1 MSFAEEEKL
10 FWNELEVLRDQHW
23 LSNSF
28 SGDGNWVFSGQM
40 RFAGQFK
47 GKISGDE
54 LSTLQVLKGA
64 KVEGRVEVPHLIVE
78 GQLLE
83 CEVVAKHILFK
94 KGSLVTGKITA
105 DKILVE
111 EGAKVEALFESVKKS

>member
-1 MSFAEEEKL
+1 
-10 FWNELEVLRDQHW
+10 

-28 SGDGNWVFSGQM
+28 SGDGNWEFSGQM

-64 KVEGRVEVPHLIVE
+64 KVEGLVEVPHLIVE
-78 GQLLE
+78 GQLIE
-83 CEVVAKHILFK
+83 CEVIAKHILFK
-94 KGSLVTGKITA
+94 KGCLVTGKITA
-105 DKILVE
+105 DKVLVE
-111 EGAKVEALFESVKKS
+111 EGAKVEALFESVKKT